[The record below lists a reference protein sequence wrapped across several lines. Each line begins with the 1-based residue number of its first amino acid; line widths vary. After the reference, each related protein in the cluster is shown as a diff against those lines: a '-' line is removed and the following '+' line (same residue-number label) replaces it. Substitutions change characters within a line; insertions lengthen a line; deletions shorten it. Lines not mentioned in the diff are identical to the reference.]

1 MQLRQRTNAGHG
13 VFTPDADIYYINASL
28 TELTEPEEV
37 ARLMNIPTNLAL
49 TDEEVER
56 LLHAGSR
63 LLRQDPEFQRLV
75 RDLEEDGA
83 PGGPQ

>member
-1 MQLRQRTNAGHG
+1 
-13 VFTPDADIYYINASL
+13 
-28 TELTEPEEV
+28 TEITDPTEA

-75 RDLEEDGA
+75 RDLQENGTPGA
-83 PGGPQ
+83 PQ